1 MALKIVHGWKDL
13 PDCDKGAAVAL
24 GNFDGVHRGHQQVI
38 AQAAKAALADKL
50 PLGVVTFD
58 PHPRRLFRPSEPA
71 FKLMT
76 HGQQA
81 RALEALGVDRLYLL
95 PFDFEMASFG
105 DREFVEQV
113 LVGGPKGGGLSVKH
127 VAVGFDI
134 SFGRGRTGSA
144 ELMKAYGRELGFS
157 VSVAEPVA
165 SRDGDKFSSTSVR
178 DALRD
183 GHPEQA
189 ARILGRPFAIEGV
202 VRRGQQL
209 GRTLGFPT
217 ANVEVEDYVVPKLG
231 VYATRTRLPDGRL
244 VPGVANLGNNPTTGE
259 VETRLETWLFD
270 FDEDLYG
277 QVIETDLIA
286 FLRPEL
292 KFDSIELMVEQ
303 ILRDAAAARAIVAP
317 GF

>member
-1 MALKIVHGWKDL
+1 MPLKTVNAWKNL
-13 PDCDKGAAVAL
+13 PADERGAAVAL

-38 AQAAKAALADKL
+38 AQAAKAALAEKT
-50 PLGVVTFD
+50 PLGVITFD
-58 PHPRRLFRPSEPA
+58 PHPRRLFRPTEPA

-76 HGQQA
+76 HAQQA
-81 RALEALGVDRLYLL
+81 RALGGLGVDLLYLL

-105 DREFVEQV
+105 DREFVEKV
-113 LVGGPKGGGLSVKH
+113 LVEGLSVKH
-127 VAVGFDI
+127 VAAGFDI
-134 SFGRGRTGSA
+134 SFGRGRTGSGD
-144 ELMKAYGRELGFS
+144 LLKAYGEEYGFT
-157 VSVAEPVA
+157 VSIAEPVA
-165 SRDGDKFSSTSVR
+165 SRDGEKFSSTAVR

-183 GHPEQA
+183 GQPEHA

-209 GRTLGFPT
+209 GRQLGFPT

-231 VYATRTRLPDGRL
+231 VYATRTRLPDGRE
-244 VPGVANLGNNPTTGE
+244 VPGVANLGNNPTTGI

-277 QVIETDLIA
+277 QIIETDLIA

-292 KFDSIELMVEQ
+292 KFDSLELMIEQ
-303 ILRDAAAARAIVAP
+303 IRRDEQAARGIVAP

>member
-1 MALKIVHGWKDL
+1 MPLKTVNAWKNL
-13 PDCDKGAAVAL
+13 PADERGAAVAL
-24 GNFDGVHRGHQQVI
+24 GNFDGVHRGHQQVV
-38 AQAAKAALADKL
+38 AQAAKAALAEKA
-50 PLGVVTFD
+50 PLGVITFD
-58 PHPRRLFRPSEPA
+58 PHPRRLFRPTEPA

-81 RALEALGVDRLYLL
+81 RALGGLGVDLLYLL

-105 DREFVEQV
+105 DREFVEKV
-113 LVGGPKGGGLSVKH
+113 LVEGLGVKH
-127 VAVGFDI
+127 VAAGFDI

-144 ELMKAYGRELGFS
+144 ELLKTYGAEYGFT
-157 VSVAEPVA
+157 VSIAEPVA
-165 SRDGDKFSSTSVR
+165 SRDGDKFSSTGVR
-178 DALRD
+178 DALRA
-183 GHPEQA
+183 GEPAQA

-209 GRTLGFPT
+209 GRQLGFPT

-231 VYATRTRLPDGRL
+231 VYATRTRLPDGRE

-303 ILRDAAAARAIVAP
+303 IRRDEQQARAIVAP